1 MCRKLE
7 FNQQLQGR
15 ALIGH
20 VFKSIFV
27 EDEENCKL
35 NCYLENECVSYN
47 FASSLVS
54 NKHLCELSDSDHR
67 EHPQDLQ
74 EENDFVY
81 GASKVRN
88 TLAKL
93 RALIIKDT
101 KCI

>member
-1 MCRKLE
+1 MCRRLE

-35 NCYLENECVSYN
+35 SCYLENDCVSYN
-47 FASSLVS
+47 FASRLVS
-54 NKHLCELSDSDHR
+54 NKHLWELSDSDHR

-81 GASKVRN
+81 GVSKVRN

-93 RALIIKDT
+93 RAFIIKDT

>member
-1 MCRKLE
+1 MCRQLE

-20 VFKSIFV
+20 VFTSIFV

-35 NCYLENECVSYN
+35 NCYLENDCVSYN

-93 RALIIKDT
+93 RAYII
-101 KCI
+101 